1 MSDIR
6 VITVQSRRDKRRFLN
21 LPWKLYQDDPLWIPP
36 LRLDQREL
44 LNFRAHPFYER
55 NEIQTFLVERDGK
68 AVGRIAAILN
78 RGHIERYDQQLGFWG
93 FFDCVDDQEVA
104 DALFQAAKGWLAEQ
118 HDIHWMRGPCNPSL
132 NHTVGLLVEGFD
144 TSPFFMM
151 TYNHAYYE
159 GLVENAGFKKVQD
172 LYAYWGHIDMLPEVQ
187 ERLLPICEKITKYTG
202 AVVRP
207 LDKKHFRDDVA
218 KFLSIYNQSLSNT
231 WGFVPMSDAEL
242 KIMAKGLRMLMVPE
256 LALAVDIEGQM
267 AGAVFGL
274 PDYNPRIRKI
284 DGRLFPF
291 GWIRLLRRKHRIKNI
306 RIISA
311 NVLPEFSMQGL
322 GLVLM
327 NGLVPKTIEWG
338 IQQAEFSWVLESNQF
353 SRGSLERG
361 GAKLEKTYRIYDW
374 READE

>member
-6 VITVQSRRDKRRFLN
+6 VITVQSRRDRRRFLN

-36 LRLDQREL
+36 LRLDQKEL
-44 LNFRAHPFYER
+44 LNYRSHPFYEQ
-55 NEIQTFLVERDGK
+55 NEIQTFLVEKDGE

-78 RGHIERYDQQLGFWG
+78 RGHIERYNQQLGFWG
-93 FFDCVDDQEVA
+93 FFECIDDQEAA
-104 DALFQAAKGWLAEQ
+104 DAIFSAARTWLADR

-132 NHTVGLLVEGFD
+132 NHTVGLLIDGFD

-151 TYNHAYYE
+151 TYNHPYYE
-159 GLVENAGFKKVQD
+159 RLIENLGFRKSQD
-172 LYAYWGHIDMLPEVQ
+172 LFAYWGHIDMLPGVQ
-187 ERLLPICEKITKYTG
+187 ERLLPICEKISEYTG

-207 LDKKHFRDDVA
+207 LDKKHFREDLEE
-218 KFLSIYNQSLSNT
+218 FLSIYNQSLSNT

-256 LALAVDIEGQM
+256 LALAVNIEGKM

-274 PDYNPRIRKI
+274 PDYNPRIKKI

-291 GWIRLLRRKHRIKNI
+291 GWIRLLHRKNRIKNI
-306 RIISA
+306 RIVSA

-338 IQQAEFSWVLESNQF
+338 IQQAEFSWVLESNKF

-361 GAKLEKTYRIYDW
+361 GAELKKTYRIYDW
-374 READE
+374 RADEE